1 MIPAPLQRLLD
12 RLTAAWH
19 ARAIGL
25 KAVSFAMVGLVNSTI
40 DFCIFWT
47 AVTYLGWPLVPAN
60 MLSWA
65 IAVSCSYVMNSFI
78 TFGPESG
85 HTLRWRD
92 YVTFAA
98 SGIAGMV
105 ASTATLYALSY
116 VLPLALAKLLSIG
129 VSFVVNFS
137 MSHFVVYRR
146 RR

>member
-1 MIPAPLQRLLD
+1 M
-12 RLTAAWH
+12 AAWH

-25 KAVSFAMVGLVNSTI
+25 KAVSFAMVGLVNSAI

-105 ASTATLYALSY
+105 TSTATLYALSF

-137 MSHFVVYRR
+137 MSHFVVYRKR
-146 RR
+146 G